1 MTLVEGQLLSSGLS
15 SSVITANIARTN
27 MPGYFLIVTNCWLVF
42 VIFWLVSALK
52 VKAPAERG
60 SFLSTLAYR
69 LPFIIGGILL
79 GFFGWHYPM
88 NLSVTPESE
97 ATRWAGAFVCMA
109 GLAVTLWARVTL
121 GRNWSSDV
129 QFKQDH
135 QLIKTGPYRFA
146 RHPIYTGIL
155 IMCTAQ
161 GIQFGRLHFWLGWL
175 IVFIGLWIKLK
186 QEEAVML
193 RHFPEYADY
202 RKQVKAIVPFV
213 I

>member
-1 MTLVEGQLLSSGLS
+1 MNSSPNL
-15 SSVITANIARTN
+15 
-27 MPGYFLIVTNCWLVF
+27 PGYALIVTGCWL
-42 VIFWLVSALK
+42 IFLGYWLVSAFK
-52 VKAPAERG
+52 VKATAERK
-60 SFLSTLAYR
+60 SFASSLAYR
-69 LPFIIGGILL
+69 IPFIIGAIMIGT
-79 GFFGWHYPM
+79 FGWHYPM
-88 NLSVTPESE
+88 TLSLTPDTE
-97 ATRWAGAFVCMA
+97 ATRWAGAFVCVA
-109 GLAVTLWARVTL
+109 GLGVTIWARATL
-121 GRNWSSDV
+121 GSNWSSNV
-129 QFKQDH
+129 QFKEGH
-135 QLIKTGPYRFA
+135 QLVKTGPYRFA